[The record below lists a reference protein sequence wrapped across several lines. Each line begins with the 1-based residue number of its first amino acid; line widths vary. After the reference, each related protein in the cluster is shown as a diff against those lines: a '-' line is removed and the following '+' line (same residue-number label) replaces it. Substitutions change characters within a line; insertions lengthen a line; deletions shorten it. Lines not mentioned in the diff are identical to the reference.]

1 MYLLTGLSLLFVLF
15 INTLLLCMIHS
26 VSDWSSRRLLQMAVL
41 FLPLVAL
48 GLSFCSPLFSAHGA
62 FPSLL
67 LLFVFGGIAFGA
79 FCLGIMRLAL
89 MMRLV
94 SHCALCTDP
103 KVQELADRLARRVR
117 RASTPVRYALSDRP
131 FALTGGLFKPTIIL
145 STWMVEHLDQ
155 RELEAVLVHELEH
168 VARHDYLIIWLATI
182 LRDAF
187 FYLPTSWVAY
197 RQLQQEK
204 ELACDDLV
212 VHVTRRPL
220 ALASALT
227 KVWLQTVEEPE
238 LARLGGAQALTRA
251 EASIDGRIKR
261 LLVPATPLG
270 SKRRTSITALSLHTV
285 FLLPL
290 GMFEVA
296 CLFFLLLSTVTGC
309 HPVALCGRLL

>member
-1 MYLLTGLSLLFVLF
+1 VYLLTSFSLLFILF
-15 INTLLLCMIHS
+15 INTLLLGVIHS

-41 FLPLVAL
+41 FLPLVVL
-48 GLSFCSPLFSAHGA
+48 GLAFCSPFFSAQGA
-62 FPSLL
+62 FPGIL
-67 LLFVFGGIAFGA
+67 LLFVLGVIAFGA
-79 FCLGIMRLAL
+79 LCLGIVRLVL
-89 MMRLV
+89 MTRLV

-103 KVQELADRLARRVR
+103 ELQELANSLARRVR
-117 RASTPVRYALSDRP
+117 RASTPVRLSPSDRP
-131 FALTGGLFKPTIIL
+131 LALTCGLSKPTIVL

-168 VARHDYLIIWLATI
+168 VARHDYLIIWLATV

-197 RQLQQEK
+197 RQFQQEK

-212 VHVTRRPL
+212 VHVTGRPL

-227 KVWLQTVEEPE
+227 KVWLQTVEESE
-238 LARLGGAQALTRA
+238 LTRFGGAQALTRA

-261 LLVPATPLG
+261 LLAPPTPLG
-270 SKRRTSITALSLHTV
+270 SRRRTYITALNLHTI

-290 GMFEVA
+290 GMFEVT
-296 CLFFLLLSTVTGC
+296 CLFFLLLSTVIGC
-309 HPVALCGRLL
+309 HPVVLCGRLL